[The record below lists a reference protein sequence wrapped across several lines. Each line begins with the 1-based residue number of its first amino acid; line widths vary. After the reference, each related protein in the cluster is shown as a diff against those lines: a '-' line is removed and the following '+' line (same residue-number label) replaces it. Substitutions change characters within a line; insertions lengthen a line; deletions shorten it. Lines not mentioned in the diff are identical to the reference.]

1 MFVFFFIKYQW
12 ITILNVFGYIML
24 EIGSNISSNPFLKL
38 TLHMS
43 WIVIFHRI
51 MSPFMDS
58 RCDKVTYMLHIFK
71 CILLGG
77 CQRSII
83 KFSNV
88 SPCVLQYVKQKVEA
102 RGN

>member
-1 MFVFFFIKYQW
+1 MFLVILFF
-12 ITILNVFGYIML
+12 
-24 EIGSNISSNPFLKL
+24 EIGSNIFSNLFLKL
-38 TLHMS
+38 ALHMS

-51 MSPFMDS
+51 MNPPMDS
-58 RCDKVTYMLHIFK
+58 RCNKVTYMLCIFK

-83 KFSNV
+83 KLSNV
-88 SPCVLQYVKQKVEA
+88 SPCVLKYVKQKVGA